1 MAHIPI
7 RTCIACNSKKD
18 KRELIKIINDRKEL
32 ETQENIKKVGR
43 GAYICNSIDCLERA
57 YKLKKIDVKNYE
69 RLKGIIID
77 KQ

>member
-18 KRELIKIINDRKEL
+18 KKELIRVTNNEK
-32 ETQENIKKVGR
+32 QENNKKLGR
-43 GAYICNSIDCLERA
+43 GAYICHSIECLEKA
-57 YKLKKIDVKNYE
+57 YKLKKIDEKNYE

-77 KQ
+77 K